1 MHVVTGN
8 RPTTKT
14 IGKNA
19 DGVLAVTQ
27 RFEKQWRWRLSFR
40 DVPDIHSLFEALEE
54 DSKNPKAA
62 VVRGALR
69 DHVDPDGVIHLRK
82 DIKWEDT
89 AHFEECPRCWL
100 MIDIDKQPL
109 DDIDLINDPEGT
121 VKRAICSFLPECYQ
135 NVSFV
140 WQLSSSAGLKD
151 DGLLSIHIWFILDRP
166 VGQDELKT
174 FHVLKAPA
182 IDPRPFQTVQVHYI
196 AAPIFE
202 DGINDH
208 LSKRIGLVEL
218 DKGEVS
224 LPVLPPEAIA
234 KAYRSIGKG
243 PTGTVHGFEEKLKFL
258 GDGEGLSRFHDV
270 LIAAVSSYVYGKFE
284 WEIDIEWLKAR
295 LRDAINKAPKHDG
308 RTTIPHYLSDTYLD
322 QNIDTAMSKFCQA
335 VTTPKYPAPALTPT
349 QARREI
355 TSIMWAIADRH
366 FEALAEWEKVNK
378 PYQDFFNKA
387 HDKFEA
393 AAKRLAEKTG
403 GEYVSDVSKLT
414 ELAHQECTDVG
425 LAHPGQPPKA
435 VLSLAVGT
443 GIGKSEQAFKLIK
456 YVRDKAL
463 ALLKVDKIAVDA
475 DKLSEATRISY
486 KRLTRAVLAVPTHKL
501 ADEAVER
508 VKGTGLS
515 AGPLRGRLYKNKE
528 TGEHP
533 MCIKPED
540 VQRCIDVGLPVASS
554 MCESTGRECE
564 YRMTCLYYEQM
575 ETLRHCDV
583 VVVPHASL
591 FHEKPPINSRGLL
604 IIDEQFTFAGERQ
617 RQVLRVSELR
627 KNKDGVYTKDIDGNI
642 IIDADRTNKLHELRE
657 TAAEH
662 IIENADGNLT
672 KPTIWQFV
680 KSDVADAIRLE
691 WQTVVKSPVY
701 PGMPRKQLLK
711 ALASAAAIKRMRL
724 RVDFWKALLVLVS
737 SDGERKS
744 GWLVRDEN
752 ADGDVVV
759 HVGGRASIK
768 EGWFDGLAVCLD
780 ATSSPELVKLYFPKH
795 EVVAPPAIEAVQP
808 NVTVL
813 QTIDKAFS
821 ASMCIPVEGLEP
833 DELQRRENRA
843 REVYRLILLRASEF
857 KGQGADGI
865 DVLVICQQ
873 ALEKHLQD
881 LGLPDNVEFAHF
893 NATRGIDRW
902 GGVRC
907 LMLIGRTL
915 PSPGDVET
923 LTENLT
929 GWAVDRL
936 PDGQWYPRQSVG
948 VDVGNCVG
956 LSVQGEQHPD
966 PMVEAV
972 RWQICEAEL
981 VQCGGRGRGVNRTAE
996 TPLQLDV
1003 LSNVCLPME
1012 VSQPIRWDDNA
1023 PGEIEEMV
1031 GMGLLPDGPAAAVMV
1046 YPDLWPSVNKA
1057 KMAARNARA
1066 KSPRANILPEN
1077 SINQLNGVKPLL
1089 YISNRDLTPFRG
1101 KTTTSPLV
1109 GPFDDLVNT
1118 WGLKP
1123 LAFGALSRMEQ
1134 AEAKVE
1140 RPGKRALKFKF
1151 LFAPH
1156 IIPDPENW
1164 LSERTGMDV
1173 EVNHLTPRRLVYTM
1187 DEWNAE
1193 PEASFI
1199 EVLEELVD
1207 PAVFPWNAPKDRTP
1221 GGDHSFLGVTIP
1233 NGQNTLETRP

>member
-1 MHVVTGN
+1 MRTSGTPAVERPTVVGVNLSHSPTVMPVATGH

-27 RFEKQWRWRLSFR
+27 GFEKQWKWRLSFR
-40 DVPDIHSLFEALEE
+40 DVPDIYSLFEALEE

-69 DHVDPDGVIHLRK
+69 DHVDPDGIIHLRK
-82 DIKWEDT
+82 DVKKHDDT

-109 DDIDLINDPEGT
+109 DGIDLVNDPEGT
-121 VKRAICSFLPECYQ
+121 VKRAINKFLPECYQ
-135 NVSFV
+135 DVSFV

-166 VGQDELKT
+166 VSQDELKT

-202 DGINDH
+202 DGITDH

-284 WEIDIEWLKAR
+284 WEIDIEWLKSC
-295 LRDAINKAPKHDG
+295 LRDAIGKAPKHTG
-308 RTTIPHYLSDTYLD
+308 RDVSHYMSDAYLD

-335 VTTPKYPAPALTPT
+335 ETTPKYPAPALTPD

-366 FEALAEWEKVNK
+366 FEALADWETINK
-378 PYQDFFNKA
+378 PYQVCYQTTYEQWENRAKKTAQNNGVEYDANA
-387 HDKFEA
+387 EA
-393 AAKRLAEKTG
+393 AAIHRHVLCVLEFS
-403 GEYVSDVSKLT
+403 EIPR
-414 ELAHQECTDVG
+414 
-425 LAHPGQPPKA
+425 PGRMPKA
-435 VLSLAVGT
+435 VLNLAVGV
-443 GIGKSEQAFKLIK
+443 GLGKTEQAFKLIE

-463 ALLKVDKIAVDA
+463 ALLKVDKIADDA
-475 DKLSEATRISY
+475 DKLSKDSRIALQ
-486 KRLTRAVLAVPTHKL
+486 RLTRAVLAVPTHKL

-508 VKGTGLS
+508 AQRAGLS
-515 AGPLRGRLYKNKE
+515 AGPFRGRLYEDKEIGELQMCNK
-528 TGEHP
+528 P
-533 MCIKPED
+533 DD
-540 VQRCIDVGLPVASS
+540 VQRCIDAGLPVASS
-554 MCESTGRECE
+554 MCENAWCECE
-564 YRMTCLYYEQM
+564 YKTTCLYYAQM
-575 ETLRHCDV
+575 KVLENLDV

-591 FHEKPPINSRGLL
+591 FHEKPSINSRGLL
-604 IIDEQFTFAGERQ
+604 IIDEQFAFDGERQ
-617 RQVLRVSELR
+617 RRALRVSELR
-627 KNKDGVYTKDIDGNI
+627 KNKDKVYSGDDDKL
-642 IIDADRTNKLHELRE
+642 TNKLHRYRE
-657 TAAEH
+657 TAAEA
-662 IIENADGNLT
+662 IIDSPDGNLSSLSFWELS
-672 KPTIWQFV
+672 IG
-680 KSDVADAIRLE
+680 DVVEAIRLE
-691 WQTVVKSPVY
+691 WQTVVELPVY
-701 PGMPRKQLLK
+701 PGMPRNQLLEV
-711 ALASAAAIKRMRL
+711 LASATAFKRMRL
-724 RVDFWKALLVLVS
+724 RVDFWMALLPLVS
-737 SDGERKS
+737 SEGERKS

-752 ADGDVVV
+752 ADGDVVIL
-759 HVGGRASIK
+759 VGGRASIK

-780 ATSSPELVKLYFPKH
+780 ATSSPELVQLYFPKN
-795 EVVAPPAIEAVQP
+795 EIVAPSAIEAIQP
-808 NVTVL
+808 NVSVL

-833 DELQRRENRA
+833 DELKRRENRA
-843 REVYRLILLRASEF
+843 REAYRFILLRASEF
-857 KGQGADGI
+857 QGQGTDGI

-873 ALEKHLQD
+873 ALEQHLHE
-881 LGLPDNVEFAHF
+881 LGLPDNVEVAHF

-915 PSPGDVET
+915 PSPVDVEV

-929 GWAVDRL
+929 GWAVEKL
-936 PDGQWYPRQSVG
+936 PDGQWYPRQSAG
-948 VDVGNCVG
+948 VDVGNGVG
-956 LSVQGEQHPD
+956 LSVQAEQHPD

-972 RWQICEAEL
+972 RLQICEAEL
-981 VQCGGRGRGVNRTAE
+981 IQCGGRGRGVNRSAE

-1012 VSQPIRWDDNA
+1012 VNQPVRWDDNA
-1023 PGEIEEMV
+1023 PGEIGEMV
-1031 GMGLLPDGPAAAVMV
+1031 ARGLLPDGPAAAAMV

-1057 KMAARNARA
+1057 KMAARNARV

-1101 KTTTSPLV
+1101 KMTTSSLL
-1109 GPFDDLVNT
+1109 GSIDDLVKS

-1123 LAFGALSRMEQ
+1123 LAYGALSNMIFAQ
-1134 AEAKVE
+1134 ARAE

-1151 LFAPH
+1151 LFDPH
-1156 IIPDPENW
+1156 IIHDPEDW

-1173 EVNHLTPRRLVYTM
+1173 EV
-1187 DEWNAE
+1187 E
-1193 PEASFI
+1193 
-1199 EVLEELVD
+1199 
-1207 PAVFPWNAPKDRTP
+1207 VFPPAPAERPINDE
-1221 GGDHSFLGVTIP
+1221 
-1233 NGQNTLETRP
+1233 TLKLNCYKQHNISV